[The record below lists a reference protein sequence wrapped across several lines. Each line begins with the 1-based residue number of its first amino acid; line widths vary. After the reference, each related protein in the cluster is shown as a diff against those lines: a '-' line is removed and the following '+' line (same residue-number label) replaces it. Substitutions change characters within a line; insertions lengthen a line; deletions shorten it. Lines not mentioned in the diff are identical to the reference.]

1 MYFILAIVIAIVAF
15 CFGVFATALVMK
27 ERKFGTLKMMESDDG
42 DPYLYLDMDRR
53 PELIGKYKFVVFLVD
68 FKSCGSHE

>member
-1 MYFILAIVIAIVAF
+1 MFLVLAIIIFIVAF

-27 ERKFGTLKMMESDDG
+27 ERKFGTVKMMESDDG

-68 FKSCGSHE
+68 FKSGGSHE

>member
-1 MYFILAIVIAIVAF
+1 MFLVLAIIIFIVAF
-15 CFGVFATALVMK
+15 CFGVFATELVMK

-68 FKSCGSHE
+68 FKSGGSHE

>member
-1 MYFILAIVIAIVAF
+1 MYFILAIIIAIVAF
-15 CFGVFATALVMK
+15 CFGVFATVLVMK

-42 DPYLYLDMDRR
+42 DPYLYLDMDRH

-68 FKSCGSHE
+68 FKSGGSHE